1 MKSGKTFN
9 SVEEYIAMQD
19 DIVQPKLVQLRQLI
33 KKAAPKAEETVS
45 YQMPAYRLNGILVY
59 FAAFKKHIGF
69 FPTPSGIK
77 QFKEDPA
84 AYDTSKGTIRFP
96 LDTPL
101 PANLIRNIVKFRIR
115 ENHWR

>member
-9 SVEEYIAMQD
+9 SVEEYIALQD
-19 DIVQPKLVQLRQLI
+19 DNVQPKLVQLRQLI
-33 KKAAPKAEETVS
+33 KKTAPKAEETVS

-77 QFKEDPA
+77 QFEKELA
-84 AYDTSKGTIRFP
+84 GFETSKGTIRFP
-96 LDTPL
+96 LDKPL
-101 PANLIRNIVKFRIR
+101 PVKLIRDIVKFRVK
-115 ENHWR
+115 ESGG